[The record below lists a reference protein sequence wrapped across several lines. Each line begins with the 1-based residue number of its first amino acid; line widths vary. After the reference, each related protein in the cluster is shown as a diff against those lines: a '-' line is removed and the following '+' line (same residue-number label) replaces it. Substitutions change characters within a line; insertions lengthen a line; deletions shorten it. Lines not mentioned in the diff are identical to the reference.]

1 MLLREMFGRRRDRL
15 QMMGSS
21 GGDRG
26 RKSRRFLTN
35 CKLQITNYKLQIAN
49 HKFTNELKPL
59 SLFISILLM
68 LKKAL
73 DNVKIGNKK

>member
-26 RKSRRFLTN
+26 RKSRRFLT
-35 CKLQITNYKLQIAN
+35 KLQITNYKLQIAN
-49 HKFTNELKPL
+49 HKLQITNCKLEIAIYKLQFANCKL
-59 SLFISILLM
+59 QMTYL
-68 LKKAL
+68 
-73 DNVKIGNKK
+73 